1 VTTWSGSIEI
11 GVTACNPEALDLPLS
26 ATDLANETW
35 IMSSS
40 SVLKDGHS
48 LVEVYGT
55 DLDSLQEGDSVGVM
69 LNTNVKRHV
78 IKFPSWFHLSFF
90 TEAA

>member
-1 VTTWSGSIEI
+1 MTTWSGSIEI

-69 LNTNVKRHV
+69 LNTNVKHHV
-78 IKFPSWFHLSFF
+78 PKFSSWFH
-90 TEAA
+90 